1 MKQFDM
7 STLAPDVFDVEL
19 PTLGKKVVMRPFIM
33 KEYKTLMIAKEGGD
47 PNTAIMNALNRC
59 VVEGDGVDF
68 TTMPVSDAEM
78 VFLQLYM
85 SSTGNNN
92 IPITYLCKNEVG
104 EEGDEHP
111 CGTQINANIS
121 IEHAYVPKTDIL
133 DIFKV
138 NGNVSVK
145 MRQPSLP
152 ELTKGDLK
160 TPEGLFGLVLSC
172 IDSIIVGEE
181 VYTKED
187 LGEEQLEQII
197 DMVPGTLFATIANFV
212 TEAPRVTTMVDIQ
225 CPSCGHT
232 EQVILEGI
240 NDFFV

>member
-7 STLAPDVFDVEL
+7 SALAPDVFDVEL

-33 KEYKTLMIAKEGGD
+33 KEYKSLMIAKEGGD

-59 VVEGDGVDF
+59 VMEGGDDVDF

-85 SSTGNNN
+85 SSTGNNH
-92 IPITYLCKNEVG
+92 IPIMYLCKNEVG
-104 EEGDEHP
+104 EDKEI

-121 IEHAYVPKTDIL
+121 IENAYVPKTDIN

-138 NGNVSVK
+138 NSNVSVK

-160 TPEGLFGLVLSC
+160 TPEGLFELVLAC

-181 VYTKED
+181 LYTKED

-212 TEAPRVTTMVDIQ
+212 TEAPRVTTLVEI
-225 CPSCGHT
+225 GRAH
-232 EQVILEGI
+232 V
-240 NDFFV
+240 